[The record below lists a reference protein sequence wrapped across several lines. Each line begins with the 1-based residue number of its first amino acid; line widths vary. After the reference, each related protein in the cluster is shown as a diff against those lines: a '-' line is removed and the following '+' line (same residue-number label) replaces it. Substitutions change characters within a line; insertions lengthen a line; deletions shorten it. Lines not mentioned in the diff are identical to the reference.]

1 MIKVFI
7 SQPMNG
13 KSNSEIVK
21 ERNRIKDSLLK
32 WNDNLCFIDSL
43 LPECSFGPVY
53 CLGES
58 IKLMEDA
65 DIVVFAPGW
74 ENARGCRI
82 EHRVC
87 EEYNIY
93 YMEI

>member
-1 MIKVFI
+1 MIYVFI

-13 KSNSEIVK
+13 RTNDDIVR
-21 ERNRIKDSLLK
+21 ERNKIKDSLLK
-32 WNDNLCFIDSL
+32 WNEDLCFIDSL
-43 LPECSFGPVY
+43 LPECNLGPVY

-65 DIVVFAPGW
+65 DMVVFTPGW
-74 ENARGCRI
+74 EDARGCRI
-82 EHRVC
+82 EHKVC

>member
-13 KSNSEIVK
+13 RSNDDIVK
-21 ERNRIKDSLLK
+21 ERNKIKDFLLE
-32 WNDNLCFIDSL
+32 WHDDLCFIDSL
-43 LPECSFGPVY
+43 LPECSFSPVY

-58 IKLMEDA
+58 IKLMEYVDM
-65 DIVVFAPGW
+65 VVFTPGW
-74 ENARGCRI
+74 EDARGCRV